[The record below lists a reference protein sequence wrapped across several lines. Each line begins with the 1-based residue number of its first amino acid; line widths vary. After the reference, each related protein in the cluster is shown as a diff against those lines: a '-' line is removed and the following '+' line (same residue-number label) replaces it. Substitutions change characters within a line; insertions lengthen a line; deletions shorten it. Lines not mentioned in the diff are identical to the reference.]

1 MDFLNNEMNSSML
14 LLFQK
19 KIQPHRKTANKMTYI
34 DQRKKIDL
42 IQKLYI

>member
-1 MDFLNNEMNSSML
+1 MDFLNNEMNSSL